1 MLFASP
7 YINTL
12 KLIHICFIIGGI
24 GFLLTGCCSTP
35 VRKTA
40 SKELCSGTK
49 RPYEIKGIRY
59 TPQDHY
65 DYDEHGT
72 ASWYGPGFHKKPGSC
87 GTKFDMHSYTAAHK
101 TLPIPSVV
109 EVTNVA
115 TGKILHLVI
124 NDRGPFVDDR
134 IIDLSKKAAI
144 ELGTHSKGLG
154 TVRVRALPEQ
164 SIALANYLKQYGRY
178 GMDPSGR
185 GWDEIYHSEIADKY
199 EQYQDQHVAEEPKIS
214 HAVYHPNDEVKI
226 NETVYQT
233 NIDSDVDQT
242 LAALSPPP
250 KIQSAVYTKKQQ
262 GDFDALLNEIAIE
275 KVPSSQKKSG
285 TYTAPTPAN
294 THYIQVG
301 SYIQKQNAVKTQA
314 ELNRHG
320 KSLVHLV
327 KSQGQQFY
335 TVKLGPFPTKQHA
348 QKVMKK
354 VETNGYHGLTL
365 TAR

>member
-12 KLIHICFIIGGI
+12 KLAIICLTVFGL

-35 VRKTA
+35 VKKMA
-40 SKELCSGTK
+40 AKELCSGTK
-49 RPYEIKGIRY
+49 KPYEIKGTRY

-72 ASWYGPGFHKKPGSC
+72 ASWYGPGFHQKPGSC

-109 EVTNVA
+109 EVTNVDN
-115 TGKILHLVI
+115 GKIIHLVI
-124 NDRGPFVDDR
+124 NDRGPFVDNR
-134 IIDLSKKAAI
+134 IIDLSKKAAV
-144 ELGTHSKGLG
+144 ELGTHGKGLG
-154 TVRVRALPEQ
+154 TVRVKALPEQ
-164 SIALANYLKQYGRY
+164 SVALANYLKQYGRY

-185 GWDEIYHSEIADKY
+185 GWDEIYRTEIADKY
-199 EQYQDQHVAEEPKIS
+199 EKYQDQHVAEEPKIINTVYS
-214 HAVYHPNDEVKI
+214 SNNEAKATKAVYQMNMENDVE
-226 NETVYQT
+226 
-233 NIDSDVDQT
+233 QT

-250 KIQSAVYTKKQQ
+250 KIQSAVYTKKQNGQ
-262 GDFDALLNEIAIE
+262 FDKLLNEIAVE
-275 KVPSSQKKSG
+275 KAQPSQKKSG
-285 TYTAPTPAN
+285 SYATPMSTN
-294 THYIQVG
+294 THYVQVG

-335 TVKLGPFPTKQHA
+335 TVKLGPFPTKQQA

-365 TAR
+365 IAK